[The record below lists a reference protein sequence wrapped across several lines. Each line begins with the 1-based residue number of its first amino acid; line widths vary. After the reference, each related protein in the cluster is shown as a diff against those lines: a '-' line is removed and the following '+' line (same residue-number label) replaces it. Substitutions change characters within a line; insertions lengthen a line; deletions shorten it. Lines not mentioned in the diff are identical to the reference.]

1 MNKVI
6 IFGINDFAELAYYY
20 LTNDS
25 KYEVVAFCVNLNYI
39 KNNNTL
45 NNLPII
51 PFENIDETYPPDKYL
66 FFAPMAPTR
75 MNRDRE
81 SIYLKIKEKGYT
93 LISYISSKAIILT
106 ETIGEN
112 CFILEN
118 NVIQPFVEISNNV
131 ILWSGNHIGHH
142 SRIGESVM
150 FTSHVVLSGNCI
162 VEKYSFFGVN
172 STIRDGIT
180 IAEGSFISM
189 SACITKNTTPW
200 KMYTGNPCIES
211 KKSTQLF

>member
-1 MNKVI
+1 MKKLI
-6 IFGINDFAELAYYY
+6 IFGTGDMASLAHFYF
-20 LTNDS
+20 TNDS

-131 ILWSGNHIGHH
+131 ILWSGNGVWGVFNWDRKFSSDI
-142 SRIGESVM
+142 RI
-150 FTSHVVLSGNCI
+150 
-162 VEKYSFFGVN
+162 
-172 STIRDGIT
+172 
-180 IAEGSFISM
+180 
-189 SACITKNTTPW
+189 
-200 KMYTGNPCIES
+200 
-211 KKSTQLF
+211 